1 MIARVAAVLSSSRDW
16 KENVLQFAP
25 DNSQQDNKT
34 LQVTNTSR
42 TKLGKTYHLNFARW
56 RRGSCAGR
64 IPSLLKPIFA
74 RIAAR
79 KGLGTVSR
87 PGTIECAPC
96 SIPCQYLG
104 QATHKILKWVYRRK
118 KETLQSESMTAIDTC
133 MQDTYRKGCENESS
147 AKVMLHVHTCAK
159 WVICMMRD
167 WLVKKRYSTRF
178 FFIASSSS
186 CVGGVPSSWFLA
198 TNLES
203 SMAPATKCSV
213 RASKSCHTVVAGRV
227 TWIYLDPKENIGKH
241 ISVKGSI
248 SMYKYN

>member
-167 WLVKKRYSTRF
+167 WLVKKKVLHAVFLHCFLLFVRWRRAIF
-178 FFIASSSS
+178 M
-186 CVGGVPSSWFLA
+186 VPGNKFGIFHGTSNKVLGQGEQVLPHCGCRSGI
-198 TNLES
+198 
-203 SMAPATKCSV
+203 
-213 RASKSCHTVVAGRV
+213 H
-227 TWIYLDPKENIGKH
+227 LDLLGSQGKH
-241 ISVKGSI
+241 RKTHISKR
-248 SMYKYN
+248 

>member
-1 MIARVAAVLSSSRDW
+1 MCQVSDLHDARL
-16 KENVLQFAP
+16 
-25 DNSQQDNKT
+25 
-34 LQVTNTSR
+34 
-42 TKLGKTYHLNFARW
+42 
-56 RRGSCAGR
+56 
-64 IPSLLKPIFA
+64 
-74 RIAAR
+74 
-79 KGLGTVSR
+79 
-87 PGTIECAPC
+87 
-96 SIPCQYLG
+96 
-104 QATHKILKWVYRRK
+104 
-118 KETLQSESMTAIDTC
+118 TC
-133 MQDTYRKGCENESS
+133 
-147 AKVMLHVHTCAK
+147 
-159 WVICMMRD
+159 
-167 WLVKKRYSTRF
+167 KKRYSMRF

>member
-1 MIARVAAVLSSSRDW
+1 MIARVAAVLSSSRDC

-167 WLVKKRYSTRF
+167 WLVKKGTPCGFSSLLPHLRALAACHLHGSWQQIWNLPWHQQQSAQSGR
-178 FFIASSSS
+178 AS
-186 CVGGVPSSWFLA
+186 
-198 TNLES
+198 
-203 SMAPATKCSV
+203 PATLWLQVGYPPGS
-213 RASKSCHTVVAGRV
+213 
-227 TWIYLDPKENIGKH
+227 TWIPRKT
-241 ISVKGSI
+241 
-248 SMYKYN
+248 

>member
-34 LQVTNTSR
+34 LQVPNTSR

-104 QATHKILKWVYRRK
+104 QATHKILKCGLQAQKRNTPIWINDSYRYLYAR
-118 KETLQSESMTAIDTC
+118 
-133 MQDTYRKGCENESS
+133 
-147 AKVMLHVHTCAK
+147 HVSKRMWK
-159 WVICMMRD
+159 WV
-167 WLVKKRYSTRF
+167 
-178 FFIASSSS
+178 
-186 CVGGVPSSWFLA
+186 
-198 TNLES
+198 
-203 SMAPATKCSV
+203 KC
-213 RASKSCHTVVAGRV
+213 
-227 TWIYLDPKENIGKH
+227 
-241 ISVKGSI
+241 
-248 SMYKYN
+248 